1 MKRIISPNFHKVE
14 PFRFP
19 SDANSSFV
27 YKDDEIEVVQSIR
40 SLKFFY
46 RFYVRARCYVFWTTQ
61 ADLTYLQ
68 RIKSLRRGYVEAMSA
83 TLAGL
88 DLPGDV
94 LPLDSR

>member
-14 PFRFP
+14 PSRFP
-19 SDANSSFV
+19 SEFNSTFV
-27 YKDDEIEVVQSIR
+27 FKDDEIEVVQSIR

-46 RFYVRARCYVFWTTQ
+46 RFFVRSRPFVFWTTQ

-88 DLPGDV
+88 DLPADV
-94 LPLDSR
+94 IPLDSR